1 MLPEGMSLTFY
12 LFCIFAAG
20 LLVGTALSWFMLYR
34 NRKEIWLFLTAILEE
49 EMTKKGH
56 FRDLDIGK
64 E

>member
-20 LLVGTALSWFMLYR
+20 LLAGTALSWWAVYR
-34 NRKEIWLFLTAILEE
+34 NRKEIFLFLATILED
-49 EMTKKGH
+49 EMGRKGYQ
-56 FRDLDIGK
+56 DLDIGK